1 MEVEAGLFAPF
12 YIQNQQQMQ
21 LPGLIQF
28 RKCTL
33 TDKPLAE
40 AVAAGLNKMYSEPVA
55 VPSRHIPARPDEDFD
70 LITGELIVRFIEKTD
85 VLKSIRQL
93 DIEHKMETGSF
104 WLPQDVRKKIADILL
119 GCE

>member
-1 MEVEAGLFAPF
+1 
-12 YIQNQQQMQ
+12 MQ

-40 AVAAGLNKMYSEPVA
+40 AVAAALNKMYSEPA
-55 VPSRHIPARPDEDFD
+55 KVPSRHIPARPDEDFD
-70 LITGELIVRFIEKTD
+70 LITGELIVRFLEKTD

-93 DIEHKMETGSF
+93 DIEHKMGTGSF
-104 WLPQDVRKKIADILL
+104 FLPQDIRKKIADILL

>member
-1 MEVEAGLFAPF
+1 
-12 YIQNQQQMQ
+12 MQ

-40 AVAAGLNKMYSEPVA
+40 AVAAGLTKMYQKPVS
-55 VPSRHIPARPDEDFD
+55 VPPRQIPARPDEDFD
-70 LITGELIVRFIEKTD
+70 LLVGEMVVRFLEKTE
-85 VLKSIRQL
+85 VLKQIRHF
-93 DIEHKMETGSF
+93 DIRHKMEHGSF
-104 WLPQDVRKKIADILL
+104 FLPQEIREKIAAILL